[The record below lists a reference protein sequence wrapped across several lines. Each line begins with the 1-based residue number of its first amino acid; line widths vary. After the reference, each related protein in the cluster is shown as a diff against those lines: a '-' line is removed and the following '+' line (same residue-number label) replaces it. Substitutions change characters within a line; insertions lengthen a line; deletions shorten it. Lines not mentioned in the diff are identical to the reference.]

1 MTNAHR
7 AGLLTVAL
15 ASLVAAPPAGS
26 QTLQYRSPDG
36 VEYRSSVDPKGLVAV
51 LQAEDALAADPDN
64 VDLMVGVGT
73 ALAGVRQMRE
83 AIDVF
88 TRGLAV
94 HPNSAVLHRWRGHR
108 YLSIRE
114 FGKAERDLERG
125 LELDANLYGIL
136 YHLGIVRYA
145 KGDFDGAAEMFRR
158 ALPLAP
164 NGVELSGST
173 DWQWMALSR
182 AGRHAEAKT
191 LLDARPDTASTGA
204 AYDWRLKLYRGEI
217 TPEEALAGVGTD
229 DVNVATVSYGIGNWF
244 LVRGDTA
251 AARTWFER
259 SVAASD
265 GWPAFGFI
273 LGEVD
278 LARVR

>member
-1 MTNAHR
+1 MTR
-7 AGLLTVAL
+7 SIRGTAL
-15 ASLVAAPPAGS
+15 AVMLALGSLPASS
-26 QTLQYRSPDG
+26 QTLQYTSPAG
-36 VEYRSSVDPKGLVAV
+36 VEYRSTVDPKGLVAV
-51 LQAEDALAADPDN
+51 LQAEDALAGDPDN
-64 VDLMVGVGT
+64 VELMVAAGT

-83 AIDVF
+83 ALEMF
-88 TRGLAV
+88 SRGLESR
-94 HPNSAVLHRWRGHR
+94 PESAVLYRWRGHR

-114 FGKAERDLERG
+114 FGRAEHDLERG
-125 LELDANLYGIL
+125 LELDPELYGVL

-145 KGDFDGAAEMFRR
+145 KGDFDGAADMFRR

-164 NGVELSGST
+164 NAVELSGST

-182 AGRHAEAKT
+182 AGRHGEAKA

-217 TPEEALAGVGTD
+217 SPEEALAGVGTE

-244 LVRGDTA
+244 LVRGDKA

-259 SVAASD
+259 SVSATE

-273 LGEVD
+273 LSEVD

>member
-1 MTNAHR
+1 MTKPTRVAVL
-7 AGLLTVAL
+7 AVFLTL
-15 ASLVAAPPAGS
+15 GSLPARS
-26 QTLQYRSPDG
+26 QTLQYTSASG
-36 VEYRSSVDPKGLVAV
+36 IEYRSTVDPKGLVAV
-51 LQAEDALAADPDN
+51 LQAEDALAAAPDN
-64 VDLMVGVGT
+64 VELMVAAGT

-88 TRGLAV
+88 TKGLAA
-94 HPNSAVLHRWRGHR
+94 HPNSAVLYRWRGHR

-114 FGKAERDLERG
+114 FGRAERDLERG
-125 LELDANLYGIL
+125 LELDPNLYGIL

-182 AGRHAEAKT
+182 AGRHAEAKA

-217 TPEEALAGVGTD
+217 TPEEALAGVGTEA
-229 DVNVATVSYGIGNWF
+229 VNVATVSYGIGNWF
-244 LVRGDTA
+244 LVRGDKA
-251 AARTWFER
+251 EARTWFER
-259 SVAASD
+259 SIAASD

-273 LGEVD
+273 LSEVD